1 MDKIRIIGGV
11 PLEGTIRISG
21 AKNAALPL
29 MCAALLTEKPF
40 TLTNVPYLAD
50 IVTMTKLLMQ
60 HGVEMSMTDAHAR
73 QTMGGITLGRTLVL
87 DASNIFNKTAPYEIV
102 RKMRASVLVLGPL
115 LARFGEA
122 RVSLPGGC
130 AIGTRPI
137 DLHLKALEQMGAD
150 IELDQGYIVAKAPKG
165 LHGAE
170 IYFNM
175 VSVGATENIVMA
187 ATLAQGTTVLRNA
200 ACEPE
205 IVDLVQCLR
214 GMGANIH
221 GEGTPTLTIHGVP
234 TLGSVFHHVMA
245 DRIEAGSFLAC
256 VALAGG
262 DVTLTHAPVDA
273 MLPVLEKAREAG
285 VVLHTPNHQTLR
297 ITSQGKLEPV
307 DIITQPHPAFPT
319 DMQAQFMAMML
330 LTSGTSTITE
340 TIFENRFMHVPELM
354 RMGANIQLK
363 DRLAIVKGVP
373 KLNGAEVMAT
383 DLRASISLA
392 IAALA
397 TPEETVIHRIYHL
410 DRGYENLEAKLSAC
424 GADIVRMK

>member
-234 TLGSVFHHVMA
+234 TLGSVFHHVM
-245 DRIEAGSFLAC
+245 
-256 VALAGG
+256 
-262 DVTLTHAPVDA
+262 
-273 MLPVLEKAREAG
+273 
-285 VVLHTPNHQTLR
+285 
-297 ITSQGKLEPV
+297 
-307 DIITQPHPAFPT
+307 
-319 DMQAQFMAMML
+319 
-330 LTSGTSTITE
+330 
-340 TIFENRFMHVPELM
+340 
-354 RMGANIQLK
+354 
-363 DRLAIVKGVP
+363 
-373 KLNGAEVMAT
+373 
-383 DLRASISLA
+383 
-392 IAALA
+392 
-397 TPEETVIHRIYHL
+397 
-410 DRGYENLEAKLSAC
+410 
-424 GADIVRMK
+424 

>member
-29 MCAALLTEKPF
+29 MCAALLTDKPF